1 MNNTFLFEKILLVE
15 WSVESYRNGFYKL
28 SFYEI
33 ICFWNRQF
41 VFIVKNFIFPDSFS
55 DVWSKNISIFGKH
68 RHN

>member
-28 SFYEI
+28 SFYKI
-33 ICFWNRQF
+33 IGFLNWQL
-41 VFIVKNFIFPDSFS
+41 VFIVKKFTFPDSFS
-55 DVWSKNISIFGKH
+55 YVWSKNISLFGKH